1 MTHCAA
7 DARPSAGSALLAG
20 LLAIVAL
27 LIPSSRAQAMK
38 IQVVKSPGGIT
49 AWLVEEHSVPLIALR
64 FAFEGGTA
72 QDPEGKEGLSNFLAG
87 MLDEGAGDL
96 TAKQFQERM
105 EEIAMRMSFE
115 DSRDAFYGSFETLTE
130 NRDKAAA
137 LLALALGKPRFD
149 ADAVERVR
157 GQLQASLAYAARDPN
172 RVASEQ
178 WAAMAFP
185 DHPYGRPA
193 TGTPAS
199 IKGHHPRRYR
209 RLLVAH
215 LRQGQPARR
224 GGRRHRCR
232 HARRAARPRVRHA
245 AGQGPAQAGGARSSR
260 PSVEK
265 QKVIEMAVPQSVARF
280 GLPAMPRKDKDFIT
294 AFVLNTILGGGSMS
308 SRLYEEVREKR
319 GLAYS
324 VYTSVQPYKQTS
336 IFAGGVAT
344 KNEEIAQSLDVIRA
358 ELERF
363 AAEGPTEKE
372 LADAKSYLT
381 GSFALRFDS
390 NAKIANQLLWIQQ
403 EELGLDYVDR
413 RNGEI
418 DAVTLADVK
427 RVAKRLFDG
436 KELIVTI
443 VGKPVGLAGSAG
455 EAQLTCHPGIRAS
468 EYLGPRASD
477 ADGDCRLGPGSAGC
491 RPRPG

>member
-1 MTHCAA
+1 
-7 DARPSAGSALLAG
+7 
-20 LLAIVAL
+20 
-27 LIPSSRAQAMK
+27 
-38 IQVVKSPGGIT
+38 
-49 AWLVEEHSVPLIALR
+49 
-64 FAFEGGTA
+64 
-72 QDPEGKEGLSNFLAG
+72 

-96 TAKQFQERM
+96 TAKQFQERA

-185 DHPYGRPA
+185 GHPYGRPA
-193 TGTPAS
+193 AGTPAS
-199 IKGHHPRRYR
+199 LKAISRDDIAAFWSRTFARDNLRVVVVGDIDAATLAG
-209 RLLVAH
+209 LLDRVFGQLPAKAQLKPVAPTE
-215 LRQGQPARR
+215 PA
-224 GGRRHRCR
+224 
-232 HARRAARPRVRHA
+232 
-245 AGQGPAQAGGARSSR
+245 SL
-260 PSVEK
+260 EK

-280 GLPAMPRKDKDFIT
+280 GLPAMPRNDKDFIT

-324 VYTSVQPYKQTS
+324 VHTSVQPYKQTS

-358 ELERF
+358 ELTRF
-363 AAEGPTEKE
+363 AAEGPTDKE

-418 DAVTLADVK
+418 EAVTLADIK

-443 VGKPVGLAGSAG
+443 VGRPVGLAATPAKRS
-455 EAQLTCHPGIRAS
+455 
-468 EYLGPRASD
+468 
-477 ADGDCRLGPGSAGC
+477 
-491 RPRPG
+491 

>member
-1 MTHCAA
+1 MTHLR
-7 DARPSAGSALLAG
+7 ARAPFGGIG
-20 LLAIVAL
+20 LIVGLFAIVAL
-27 LIPSSRAQAMK
+27 LIPSSKAQAMK

-96 TAKQFQERM
+96 TAKQFQERV

-149 ADAVERVR
+149 TDAVDRVR

-185 DHPYGRPA
+185 NHPYGRPA

-199 IKGHHPRRYR
+199 LKGITREDIAGFWSRTFAR
-209 RLLVAH
+209 DNLRVVAVGDIDAATLAGLLDRVFGTLPAKAQLKPVAPVE
-215 LRQGQPARR
+215 PA
-224 GGRRHRCR
+224 
-232 HARRAARPRVRHA
+232 AVDN
-245 AGQGPAQAGGARSSR
+245 
-260 PSVEK
+260 
-265 QKVIEMAVPQSVARF
+265 QKVVEMAVPQSVARF

-324 VYTSVQPYKQTS
+324 VHTSVQPYKQTS

-358 ELERF
+358 ELARF

-418 DAVTLADVK
+418 EAVTLADVK

-443 VGKPVGLAGSAG
+443 VGKPVGLAATPAKRS
-455 EAQLTCHPGIRAS
+455 
-468 EYLGPRASD
+468 
-477 ADGDCRLGPGSAGC
+477 
-491 RPRPG
+491 

>member
-1 MTHCAA
+1 MTHLR
-7 DARPSAGSALLAG
+7 ARAPFGGIGLIVG

-27 LIPSSRAQAMK
+27 LIPSSKAQAMK

-96 TAKQFQERM
+96 TAKQFQERV

-130 NRDKAAA
+130 NRDKATA

-149 ADAVERVR
+149 TDAVERVR

-185 DHPYGRPA
+185 NHPYGRPA

-199 IKGHHPRRYR
+199 IKGISREDIAGFWARTFAR
-209 RLLVAH
+209 DNLRVVAVGDIDAATLAGLLDRVFGTLPAKAQLKPVAPVE
-215 LRQGQPARR
+215 PA
-224 GGRRHRCR
+224 
-232 HARRAARPRVRHA
+232 AVDN
-245 AGQGPAQAGGARSSR
+245 
-260 PSVEK
+260 

-324 VYTSVQPYKQTS
+324 VHTSVQPYKQTS

-358 ELERF
+358 ELARF

-403 EELGLDYVDR
+403 EELGIDYVDR

-443 VGKPVGLAGSAG
+443 VGKPVGLAATPAKRS
-455 EAQLTCHPGIRAS
+455 
-468 EYLGPRASD
+468 
-477 ADGDCRLGPGSAGC
+477 
-491 RPRPG
+491 